1 MIKVLIAAGYPLI
14 AGCLRQLVETA
25 DDCHVVGEATSGKD
39 IMDTIRGTHV
49 DVLLLCMSLP
59 EANPLDL
66 IRRVHI
72 ERPALQICA
81 VSFGD
86 NSRFLAMPALKAG
99 AAGFVTKYSSPQT
112 LHEAIRK
119 LALGERYIDM
129 IAVNDI
135 MQDIEDGAAAGG
147 RGLSQRE
154 IQVLQM
160 LTDGRQT
167 SEIADILNLSVKTV
181 STHKTR
187 LYQKLRVNS
196 VAELVRYAVEHKLIS
211 A

>member
-1 MIKVLIAAGYPLI
+1 MTKVLIAAGYPLI
-14 AGCLRQLVETA
+14 AGCLRRVVETCA
-25 DDCHVVGEATSGKD
+25 EFDVVGEAFSGKEILD
-39 IMDTIRGTHV
+39 AVRGTPV
-49 DVLLLCMSLP
+49 DVLLLCMSQP

-66 IRRVHI
+66 IRRIHI
-72 ERPALQICA
+72 ELPALQICA

-86 NSRFLAMPALKAG
+86 NARFIAMPSLKAG
-99 AAGFVTKYSSPQT
+99 AAGFVTKYSSAEI

-119 LALGERYIDM
+119 LAGGERYVDM

-135 MQDIEDGAAAGG
+135 MQELESGAGSNG
-147 RGLSQRE
+147 KGLSQRE

-167 SEIADILNLSVKTV
+167 SEIAGILNLSVKTV

-187 LYQKLRVNS
+187 LYQKLHVNS
-196 VAELVRYAVEHKLIS
+196 VAELVRYAVENKLLG

>member
-1 MIKVLIAAGYPLI
+1 MTRVLIAAGYPLI
-14 AGCLRQLVETA
+14 AGCLRRVVETC
-25 DDCHVVGEATSGKD
+25 DEFEVVGEVVSSKD
-39 IMDTIRGTHV
+39 IFDAIRTSQV
-49 DVLLLCMSLP
+49 DVLLLCMSQP

-66 IRRVHI
+66 IRRLHI
-72 ERPALQICA
+72 DMPAIQICA

-86 NSRFLAMPALKAG
+86 NARFIAMPTLRAG
-99 AAGFVTKYSSPQT
+99 AAGFVTKFSSAET

-119 LALGERYIDM
+119 LAGGERYVDM

-135 MQDIEDGAAAGG
+135 MQDLENGGAAGG

-196 VAELVRYAVEHKLIS
+196 VAELVRYAVEHKIIS

>member
-1 MIKVLIAAGYPLI
+1 MTKVLIAAGYPLI
-14 AGCLRQLVETA
+14 AGCLKRLVETS
-25 DDCHVVGEATSGKD
+25 DEFEVVGEVLHSKD
-39 IMDTIRGTHV
+39 ILETVRSKPV

-66 IRRVHI
+66 IRRIHI
-72 ERPALQICA
+72 EMPSLQICA

-86 NSRFLAMPALKAG
+86 NARFIAMPSLRAG
-99 AAGFVTKYSSPQT
+99 AAGFVTKYSTPET

-119 LALGERYIDM
+119 LANGERYVDM

-135 MQDIEDGAAAGG
+135 MQDLESGGSTG

-167 SEIADILNLSVKTV
+167 SEIAGILNLSVKTV

-187 LYQKLRVNS
+187 LYQKLHINS
-196 VAELVRYAVEHKLIS
+196 VAELVRYAVEQKIIS

>member
-1 MIKVLIAAGYPLI
+1 MTKVLIAAGYPLI
-14 AGCLRQLVETA
+14 AGCLRRVIETS
-25 DDCHVVGEATSGKD
+25 DEFEVVGEAANGKD
-39 IMDTIRGTHV
+39 ILETVRSRPV
-49 DVLLLCMSLP
+49 DVLLLCMSQP

-66 IRRVHI
+66 IRRIHI
-72 ERPALQICA
+72 DLPALQICA

-86 NSRFLAMPALKAG
+86 NARFLAMPSLKAG
-99 AAGFVTKYSSPQT
+99 AAGFVTKFSTPET

-119 LALGERYIDM
+119 LAAGERYVDM

-135 MQDIEDGAAAGG
+135 MQEIESGTGG
-147 RGLSQRE
+147 IGRSLSQRE

-160 LTDGRQT
+160 LTDGRPT
-167 SEIADILNLSVKTV
+167 SEIAGILNLSVKTV

-187 LYQKLRVNS
+187 LYQKLRVSS
-196 VAELVRYAVEHKLIS
+196 VAELVRYAVEHKIIS

>member
-1 MIKVLIAAGYPLI
+1 MTKILIAAGYPLI
-14 AGCLRQLVETA
+14 AGCLRQVIETT
-25 DDCHVVGEATSGKD
+25 DEFEVVGEATSSRD
-39 IMDTIRGTHV
+39 ITEFIRSKPV

-66 IRRVHI
+66 IRRIHV
-72 ERPALQICA
+72 ERPGLQICA

-86 NSRFLAMPALKAG
+86 NSRFIAMPALKAG
-99 AAGFVTKYSSPQT
+99 AAGFVTKYSSPAT

-119 LALGERYIDM
+119 LATGDRYVDM

-135 MQDIEDGAAAGG
+135 MQDLEDGIGPGG
-147 RGLSQRE
+147 KGLSQRE

-160 LTDGRQT
+160 ITDGRQT

-187 LYQKLRVNS
+187 LYQKLRINS
-196 VAELVRYAVEHKLIS
+196 VAELVRYAVDNKLIS

>member
-1 MIKVLIAAGYPLI
+1 MTRVLIAAGYPLI
-14 AGCLRQLVETA
+14 AGCLRRVVETSS
-25 DDCHVVGEATSGKD
+25 DFEVVGEVISAKEILD
-39 IMDTIRGTHV
+39 AVRGGRL
-49 DVLLLCMSLP
+49 DVLLLCMSQP

-66 IRRVHI
+66 IRRLHI
-72 ERPALQICA
+72 EAPSLQICA

-86 NSRFLAMPALKAG
+86 NARFLAMPSLRAG
-99 AAGFVTKYSSPQT
+99 AAGFVTKFSSPET

-119 LALGERYIDM
+119 LASGERYVDM

-135 MQDIEDGAAAGG
+135 MQDLESGAGTRG
-147 RGLSQRE
+147 RALSQRE

-167 SEIADILNLSVKTV
+167 SEIADMLNLSVKTV

-187 LYQKLRVNS
+187 LYQKLHVNS

>member
-1 MIKVLIAAGYPLI
+1 MTKVLIAAGYPLI
-14 AGCLRQLVETA
+14 AGCLKRLVEIR
-25 DDCHVVGEATSGKD
+25 DEFEVVGEVLNGKD
-39 IMDTIRGTHV
+39 ILETVRATPV
-49 DVLLLCMSLP
+49 DVLILCMSLP

-66 IRRVHI
+66 IRRIHV
-72 ERPALQICA
+72 ELPTLQICA

-86 NSRFLAMPALKAG
+86 NARFIAMPSLKAG
-99 AAGFVTKYSSPQT
+99 AAGFVTKYSKPET

-119 LALGERYIDM
+119 LAAGERYIDM

-135 MQDIEDGAAAGG
+135 MQDIESGAGVNG

-154 IQVLQM
+154 VQVLQM
-160 LTDGRQT
+160 LTDGRPT

-187 LYQKLRVNS
+187 LYQKLHINS

>member
-1 MIKVLIAAGYPLI
+1 MTKVLIAAGYPLI
-14 AGCLRQLVETA
+14 AGCLRKVVETCS
-25 DDCHVVGEATSGKD
+25 DFEVVGEVVSGRE
-39 IMDTIRGTHV
+39 IFEAVRSMRV
-49 DVLLLCMSLP
+49 DVLLLCMSQP

-66 IRRVHI
+66 IRRLHV
-72 ERPALQICA
+72 ELPTLQICA

-86 NSRFLAMPALKAG
+86 NARFIAMPSLKAG
-99 AAGFVTKYSSPQT
+99 AAGFVTKFSSTET

-119 LALGERYIDM
+119 LAGGERYVDM

-135 MQDIEDGAAAGG
+135 MQDLESGGSFG

-187 LYQKLRVNS
+187 LYQKLHVSS
-196 VAELVRYAVEHKLIS
+196 VAELVRYAVEHKIIS
-211 A
+211 V